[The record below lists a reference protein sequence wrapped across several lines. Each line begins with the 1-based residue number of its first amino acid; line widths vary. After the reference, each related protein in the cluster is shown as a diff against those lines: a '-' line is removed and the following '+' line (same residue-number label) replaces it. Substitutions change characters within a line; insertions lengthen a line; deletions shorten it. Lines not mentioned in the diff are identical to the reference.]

1 MALKVKSGI
10 DDTSKNRTKVV
21 MFNLTDFQKT
31 FLSLQVEFLNP
42 MSLSQSYIM
51 PDLLQITF
59 I

>member
-42 MSLSQSYIM
+42 MSLSQSYV
-51 PDLLQITF
+51 
-59 I
+59 